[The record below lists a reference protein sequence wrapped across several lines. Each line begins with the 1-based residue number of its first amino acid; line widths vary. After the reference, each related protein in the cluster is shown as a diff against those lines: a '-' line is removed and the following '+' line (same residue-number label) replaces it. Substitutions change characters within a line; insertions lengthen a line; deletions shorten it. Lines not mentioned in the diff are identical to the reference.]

1 MRFGLS
7 ISASTATK
15 VGRISPVA
23 ARARECPLTE
33 TDSGGSAGRRDWSS
47 CPICVIRPVAR
58 PSQVCE
64 TGHFLDFRASC
75 SARVPQTQ

>member
-7 ISASTATK
+7 ISTSTATK
-15 VGRISPVA
+15 VGGISPVA
-23 ARARECPLTE
+23 ARAGVPSPRPT
-33 TDSGGSAGRRDWSS
+33 AAVQPGRRNWSS
-47 CPICVIRPVAR
+47 CPICIIRPVAR